1 MKPDRNLAEG
11 LELFPVSIIALGAPA
26 APVERLIGVQSAVAR
41 CVGWLA
47 NLRLPRLRLAPH
59 AAQRLRRANQGEL

>member
-1 MKPDRNLAEG
+1 MQTDKNIADG
-11 LELFPVSIIALGAPA
+11 LDLFPVSIIAFGAPA
-26 APVERLIGVQSAVAR
+26 APVERLIGIQAAVAR

-59 AAQRLRRANQGEL
+59 AAPRLHPTNRGEL